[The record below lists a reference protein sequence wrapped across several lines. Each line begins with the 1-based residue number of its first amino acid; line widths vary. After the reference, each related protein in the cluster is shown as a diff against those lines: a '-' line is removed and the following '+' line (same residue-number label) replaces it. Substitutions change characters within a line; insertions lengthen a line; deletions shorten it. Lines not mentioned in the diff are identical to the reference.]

1 MDYKAFAVG
10 DTGPRAGTKLVG
22 LEYVIGRVRL
32 SRFDI
37 QIQSTFSSVGE
48 QNKVG
53 IVARNNGTTY
63 VGEIPFTD
71 LDEAANSL
79 TREAEQA
86 KAKAIQEARKELLP
100 HAELIL
106 RAREAY
112 KRVLE
117 TALTTRPPIDIFKYL
132 TKQ

>member
-1 MDYKAFAVG
+1 M
-10 DTGPRAGTKLVG
+10 
-22 LEYVIGRVRL
+22 
-32 SRFDI
+32 
-37 QIQSTFSSVGE
+37 
-48 QNKVG
+48 
-53 IVARNNGTTY
+53 
-63 VGEIPFTD
+63 GEIPFTD